1 MMQCIIQGWSQTQFH
16 WNSCT
21 SCIQHPHFPHL
32 PHLQYLTKINI
43 HTVVPLRLQVN
54 NNTRGKKS
62 KNYDSSNKT
71 QEFMLRKRLPEKK
84 DIQKFNMLWKE
95 LDVLHLLKKTPVS
108 ANPQNNYINLR
119 YLKLLYGMWFY
130 QIQVK
135 QLEPLTMFLKSSD
148 NICFSKLIE
157 WSFSM
162 IHEILGQELMLPKG
176 EDRHFKC

>member
-1 MMQCIIQGWSQTQFH
+1 M
-16 WNSCT
+16 
-21 SCIQHPHFPHL
+21 
-32 PHLQYLTKINI
+32 
-43 HTVVPLRLQVN
+43 VVPLRLQVN

-71 QEFMLRKRLPEKK
+71 QEFLLRKRLPEKK

-130 QIQVK
+130 
-135 QLEPLTMFLKSSD
+135 
-148 NICFSKLIE
+148 
-157 WSFSM
+157 
-162 IHEILGQELMLPKG
+162 
-176 EDRHFKC
+176 